1 VIPYDLPPAFMAIF
15 LFLYGAVLG
24 SFLTVCVHRFP
35 QHETVR
41 GAWLSLV
48 RPLSSFCDRC
58 GTRLPAKDNIPI
70 VGWLWLRGRCRFC
83 RRSIPGK
90 YPLIELANGLLFVLV
105 YVMEVPQGRFA
116 LITESCLTTALGPA
130 NSENILGLS
139 GIALLHWRFALHL
152 VLVEALVVASLID
165 WDLMII
171 PDSVT
176 LPPMVLAISASAL
189 FGKFWLV
196 PVWIQDPS
204 LLRSVV
210 AFFTGVWKP
219 IGTASAVPVWI
230 ADHPNLHALAVSVA
244 GWLVGGGV
252 IWGIRLVGYAALRR
266 EAMGFGDVVLMAMV
280 GSFLGWQ
287 PTVVAIFVSACLSA
301 ALSIALLPLTRLF
314 RWDRPIPF
322 GPYLAVG
329 TLLTLIGW
337 KWIWPRVEMYFS
349 LGVLL
354 PVVVILF
361 AIGLFVLLALIRLIK
376 RALGW
381 PLYDDDEPFDEWTSA
396 DHLFHFSGETVDRQ
410 HGQWRRDSWP
420 GESAGRGQSQWEQW
434 RRPR

>member
-1 VIPYDLPPAFMAIF
+1 MISYDLPTTFMVIF
-15 LFLYGAVLG
+15 VFLYGAVLG

-35 QHETVR
+35 QHESTFA
-41 GAWLSLV
+41 AWKSLIN
-48 RPLSSFCDRC
+48 PLSSYCDRC
-58 GTRLPAKDNIPI
+58 GTQLPAKDNVPI
-70 VGWLWLRGRCRFC
+70 LGWLWLRGRCRFC
-83 RRSIPGK
+83 KRSIPGK

-105 YVMEVPQGRFA
+105 YLMEVPQGRFVA
-116 LITESCLTTALGPA
+116 IADSCLTTSMSPSNLT
-130 NSENILGLS
+130 NLLGLS
-139 GIALLHWRFALHL
+139 DVAMLNWRLVFHL

-176 LPPMVLAISASAL
+176 LPPMILAVVVAAL

-204 LLRSVV
+204 LLRAVV
-210 AFFTGVWKP
+210 ASFTGTWEP
-219 IGTASAVPVWI
+219 ISSATPVPRWI
-230 ADHPNLHALAVSVA
+230 GAHPNLHGLAVSVA

-252 IWGIRLVGYAALRR
+252 IWGIRLIGHAALKR

-280 GSFLGWQ
+280 GAFLGWQ
-287 PTVVAIFVSACLSA
+287 PTVVAIFLAACLSIPLI
-301 ALSIALLPLTRLF
+301 LSTRLF
-314 RWDRPIPF
+314 AWNHEIPF
-322 GPYLAVG
+322 GPFLSIG
-329 TLLTLIGW
+329 TLVTLVGW

-354 PVVVILF
+354 PVVVVVF
-361 AIGLFVLLALIRLIK
+361 AVGLFLLLLLIRIIK
-376 RALGW
+376 GWFGW
-381 PLYDDDEPFDEWTSA
+381 PPDDDGGYQEWTSA

-410 HGQWRRDSWP
+410 QGQWRRDSWP
-420 GESAGRGQSQWEQW
+420 GESAGRGQSQWERW